1 MQPDFELGPDEANE
15 ITSTSASTATAPS
28 TPPTI
33 QISRRVRRRRSRSV
47 SACPG
52 GMISTLRSLGTTCA
66 TIDAQ
71 LLVFALHVFH
81 HHVASAAQ
89 IDYFALALG
98 AFASWV
104 GLPGPGEPL
113 LIAAAIVAAKHKLDI
128 TPVLIW
134 AFVGAV
140 TGGIVG
146 WWVGLVAGRTVMT
159 APGPLRRLRLRAVE
173 RGEEVFERLTVIAIL
188 LTPSW
193 VAGIHRVG
201 VVMYNVTNL
210 VSAAVWAVGI
220 GLASYY
226 IGPSVLD
233 IISDV
238 GWVTGVGLVVLVLVG
253 VGLEVRR
260 RRRHRPVR

>member
-1 MQPDFELGPDEANE
+1 VPRSTGP
-15 ITSTSASTATAPS
+15 
-28 TPPTI
+28 
-33 QISRRVRRRRSRSV
+33 
-47 SACPG
+47 
-52 GMISTLRSLGTTCA
+52 
-66 TIDAQ
+66 
-71 LLVFALHVFH
+71 LLVFALHFFH

-134 AFVGAV
+134 AFVGAA
-140 TGGIVG
+140 TGGFVG

-173 RGEEVFERLTVIAIL
+173 RGEEVFERLTVVAIL
-188 LTPSW
+188 LAPSW

-201 VVMYNVTNL
+201 WVIYNVTNV

-226 IGPSVLD
+226 IGPPVLD
-233 IISDV
+233 VIEDI
-238 GWVTGVGLVVLVLVG
+238 GWFAAVGLVVLVLIG
-253 VGLEVRR
+253 VAFEVRR
-260 RRRHRPVR
+260 RRRHQQTR

>member
-1 MQPDFELGPDEANE
+1 M
-15 ITSTSASTATAPS
+15 
-28 TPPTI
+28 
-33 QISRRVRRRRSRSV
+33 
-47 SACPG
+47 
-52 GMISTLRSLGTTCA
+52 
-66 TIDAQ
+66 
-71 LLVFALHVFH
+71 LVFALHLFH

-140 TGGIVG
+140 MGGIVG

-188 LTPSW
+188 LAPSW

-201 VVMYNVTNL
+201 VVIYNVTNV

-233 IISDV
+233 VISDV
-238 GWVTGVGLVVLVLVG
+238 GWVTAVGLVVLVLVG
-253 VGLEVRR
+253 VGLRGPAASPAPPGSVNRATDSCRR
-260 RRRHRPVR
+260 RRSRAAPRSVCPRRVGSTRGAPAGCRAETSSTACR